1 MKPYDQVKYINKL
14 GSPPKP
20 NTGKWITSSHRS
32 PKTASLD
39 NKNRTQKAQNIL
51 SHRVT
56 NNKNQ

>member
-39 NKNRTQKAQNIL
+39 NKNRT
-51 SHRVT
+51 
-56 NNKNQ
+56 

>member
-20 NTGKWITSSHRS
+20 NPGIWLTSSHRG

-39 NKNRTQKAQNIL
+39 NKSRIIKDQNIL

-56 NNKNQ
+56 NNKN